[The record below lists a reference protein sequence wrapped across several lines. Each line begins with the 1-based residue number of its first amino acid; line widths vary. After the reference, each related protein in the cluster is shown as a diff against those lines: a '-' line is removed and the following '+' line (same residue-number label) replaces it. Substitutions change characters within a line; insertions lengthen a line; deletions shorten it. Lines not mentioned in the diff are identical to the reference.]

1 LPGLFPHPFSLDI
14 DKAGCRARRSRGEP
28 VKETVQTLRLSRYG
42 VIGMALVIALFVLIL
57 LLLAPKPGV
66 LDPARRMG
74 RVGAAIEMYAVR
86 HDGRLPPDLSA
97 LADEGLLPV
106 DFAVF
111 MGKLLKYPA
120 AGQSRDALPRHGVVA
135 LEDPSNVLGSIPVH
149 VLLSDGAVLAVPA
162 DAVREA
168 AASGA
173 LARVESAADGQLTVV
188 VAAKVD

>member
-1 LPGLFPHPFSLDI
+1 M
-14 DKAGCRARRSRGEP
+14 KM
-28 VKETVQTLRLSRYG
+28 SRYG

-57 LLLAPKPGV
+57 MLLAPKPGV

-106 DFAVF
+106 DFVA
-111 MGKLLKYPA
+111 MMAKQLKYPA
-120 AGQSRDALPRHGVVA
+120 AGKSRDALPPHGVVA
-135 LEDPSNVLGSIPVH
+135 LEDPATVLGSIPVQ

-162 DAVREA
+162 DSVREA
-168 AASGA
+168 ARSGT
-173 LARVESAADGQLTVV
+173 LSRVESAVDGQLTVV
-188 VAAKVD
+188 AAGGESP